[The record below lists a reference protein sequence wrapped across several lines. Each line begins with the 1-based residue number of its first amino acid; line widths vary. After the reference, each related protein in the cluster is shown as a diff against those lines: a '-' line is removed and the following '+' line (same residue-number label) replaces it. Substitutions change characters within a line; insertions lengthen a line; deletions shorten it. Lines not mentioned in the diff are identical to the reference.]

1 MPAFFEGPPA
11 ELSFCPGL
19 CYDTRT
25 ASAKG
30 EDGTILSA
38 QKTDTRG
45 TASAARRLDV
55 VFDGKWWQW
64 ICGSTGGILIRYE
77 VYVPE
82 QPIPLK
88 LK

>member
-1 MPAFFEGPPA
+1 MPAFFEDPPA

-45 TASAARRLDV
+45 DGIRCASPDMLS
-55 VFDGKWWQW
+55 DGKWWQW
-64 ICGSTGGILIRYE
+64 IYVGCQLVDTIKFNTGTGK
-77 VYVPE
+77 V
-82 QPIPLK
+82 
-88 LK
+88 